1 MPSLFFRYDEDLA
14 QSDLLTQDAK
24 TKIGSMG
31 FYSNVRGKDAA
42 AARKTTW
49 K

>member
-24 TKIGSMG
+24 TKIGMG